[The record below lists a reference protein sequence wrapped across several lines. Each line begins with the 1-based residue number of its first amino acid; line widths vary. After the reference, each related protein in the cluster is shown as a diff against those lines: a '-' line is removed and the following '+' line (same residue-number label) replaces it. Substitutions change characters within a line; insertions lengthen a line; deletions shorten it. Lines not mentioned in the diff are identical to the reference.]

1 MRLKYYLRGIGLG
14 IIFTVI
20 VLSVSNNNDK
30 STDNSVNTENISSG
44 KTDITHENSEDSKI
58 IEDSEVDSSIDDG
71 TENQSIKENINNT
84 EISDKKEYEN
94 NQSESQTVDIS
105 NRPDSQ
111 AVDTSNQ
118 PDSEATDTSNQPP
131 ASETVTEP
139 QIITIT
145 VQQGEY
151 CRPIAQKLK
160 DAGLIEDAEDFRLYM
175 GQIGYASFIHSG
187 DFQIPMGASYEEIA
201 NILIRK

>member
-20 VLSVSNNNDK
+20 VLSVSNNSNK

-58 IEDSEVDSSIDDG
+58 IEDSEADSSIDG

-94 NQSESQTVDIS
+94 NQSGSQADDTS
-105 NRPDSQ
+105 NQPDSQ

-118 PDSEATDTSNQPP
+118 PDSQVADTPNQPP
-131 ASETVTEP
+131 ALETVAEP

>member
-20 VLSVSNNNDK
+20 VLSVSNNSNK

-58 IEDSEVDSSIDDG
+58 IEDSEADSSIDG

-84 EISDKKEYEN
+84 EISEKKEYEN
-94 NQSESQTVDIS
+94 NQSC
-105 NRPDSQ
+105 SQ
-111 AVDTSNQ
+111 ADDTSNQ
-118 PDSEATDTSNQPP
+118 PDSQVADTPNQPP
-131 ASETVTEP
+131 ASETVAEP

>member
-1 MRLKYYLRGIGLG
+1 MKLKYYLRGIGLG

-20 VLSVSNNNDK
+20 VLSVSNNSNK

-58 IEDSEVDSSIDDG
+58 IEDSEADSSIDG

-94 NQSESQTVDIS
+94 NQSGSQADDTS
-105 NRPDSQ
+105 NQPDSQ

-118 PDSEATDTSNQPP
+118 PDSQVADTPNQPP
-131 ASETVTEP
+131 ASETVAEP

>member
-20 VLSVSNNNDK
+20 VLSVSNNSNK

-58 IEDSEVDSSIDDG
+58 IEDSEADSSIDG

-94 NQSESQTVDIS
+94 NQSGSQADDTS
-105 NRPDSQ
+105 NQPDSQ

-118 PDSEATDTSNQPP
+118 PDSQVADTPNQPP
-131 ASETVTEP
+131 ASETVAEP

>member
-20 VLSVSNNNDK
+20 VLSVSNNSNK

-58 IEDSEVDSSIDDG
+58 IEDSEAASSIDG
-71 TENQSIKENINNT
+71 TENQRIKENINNT
-84 EISDKKEYEN
+84 EISDRKEYEN
-94 NQSESQTVDIS
+94 NQSGSQADDTS
-105 NRPDSQ
+105 NQPDSQ

-118 PDSEATDTSNQPP
+118 PDSQVADTPNQPP
-131 ASETVTEP
+131 ASETVAEP
-139 QIITIT
+139 KIITIT

>member
-20 VLSVSNNNDK
+20 VLSVSNNSNK

-58 IEDSEVDSSIDDG
+58 IEDSEADSSIDG

-94 NQSESQTVDIS
+94 NQSGSQADDTS
-105 NRPDSQ
+105 NQPDSQ
-111 AVDTSNQ
+111 AVDTSNK
-118 PDSEATDTSNQPP
+118 PDSQVADTPNQPP
-131 ASETVTEP
+131 ASETVAEP

>member
-20 VLSVSNNNDK
+20 VLSVSNNSNK

-58 IEDSEVDSSIDDG
+58 IEDSEADSSIDG

-94 NQSESQTVDIS
+94 NQSDSQADDTS
-105 NRPDSQ
+105 NQPDSQ

-118 PDSEATDTSNQPP
+118 PNSQVADTPNQPP
-131 ASETVTEP
+131 ASETVAEP

>member
-20 VLSVSNNNDK
+20 VLSVSNNSNK

-58 IEDSEVDSSIDDG
+58 IEDSEADSSIDG
-71 TENQSIKENINNT
+71 TVNQSIKENINNT

-94 NQSESQTVDIS
+94 NQSGSQADDTS
-105 NRPDSQ
+105 NQPESQ

-118 PDSEATDTSNQPP
+118 PDSQVADTPNQPP
-131 ASETVTEP
+131 ASETVAEP

>member
-20 VLSVSNNNDK
+20 VLSVSNNSNK

-58 IEDSEVDSSIDDG
+58 IEDSEADSSIDG

-94 NQSESQTVDIS
+94 NQS
-105 NRPDSQ
+105 DSQ
-111 AVDTSNQ
+111 ADDTSNQ
-118 PDSEATDTSNQPP
+118 PDSQVADTPNQPP
-131 ASETVTEP
+131 ASETVAEP